1 LGSTVIRLLQNTDSE
16 VYGLLL
22 PEEKPVIKA
31 PNIHYVHGDVCR
43 KETLSPLFENAD
55 MKTVKVIHTAGIISI
70 EREVSPLV
78 YEVNVNGTKNMI
90 HICREKEVDRF
101 VYVSSVHAI
110 PEMAYRETIYEA
122 GFFSAASVV
131 GGYAKTKAE
140 ATQSVLD
147 ASRKG
152 LQAVIVHPSG
162 IIGPYDKGNNH
173 LVQLVIEYMNGKLEY
188 RQNEVFY
195 SLQLEF
201 TLNKNPTAPDTI
213 MQEISYATLADIPD
227 WMNFITLVIDGFP
240 CLDETSHLEQVKQYV
255 QRRQALIMRD
265 GSTIIGATTFSYQT
279 GSIDFLAVHP
289 QYRHYGVTKA
299 LANRFMYRVGDC
311 GCIGSGLADYFNAS
325 EEMMKRAICFYKF
338 GNLDVDIYFGQ

>member
-1 LGSTVIRLLQNTDSE
+1 MLLYAGKVRILQTEKRGMNMGIRYIVTGAAGHLGSTVIRLIQNTDSE

-43 KETLSPLFENAD
+43 KETLSLLFENAD
-55 MKTVKVIHTAGIISI
+55 GKTVKVIHTAGIISI

-110 PEMAYRETIYEA
+110 PEMTYRETIYEA

-140 ATQSVLD
+140 
-147 ASRKG
+147 
-152 LQAVIVHPSG
+152 AVIVHPSG

-173 LVQLVIEYMNGKLEY
+173 LVQLVIEYMNGKLPVCVKGGYDFVDVRDVAAGCLLAAEKGKQGQCY
-188 RQNEVFY
+188 ILSGHYLSIQEMLSCVGKYCNKKSCPQFLSFWQ
-195 SLQLEF
+195 SLWLHG
-201 TLNKNPTAPDTI
+201 LNHFPGYVENGHF
-213 MQEISYATLADIPD
+213 IP
-227 WMNFITLVIDGFP
+227 VIHYIR
-240 CLDETSHLEQVKQYV
+240 L
-255 QRRQALIMRD
+255 QAIAIFR
-265 GSTIIGATTFSYQT
+265 
-279 GSIDFLAVHP
+279 AV
-289 QYRHYGVTKA
+289 R
-299 LANRFMYRVGDC
+299 L
-311 GCIGSGLADYFNAS
+311 GLN
-325 EEMMKRAICFYKF
+325 
-338 GNLDVDIYFGQ
+338 